1 MGIFGVHMPV
11 IYGEGGEKAFLR
23 LQKEVISTCPDQT
36 IFAWGLIHPRFHDA
50 RTAIQYSNT
59 ASRTEEHDSLGSA
72 WYRTGTL
79 LATSPADFAESRDLQ
94 LLSPYHYRKI
104 FGHAADHTC
113 TFSADGITLCLPISS
128 RPISA
133 NNYENVAVHGAALA
147 CTTTA
152 GRGDFIIFLF
162 LIREAREPED
172 ANPYDPT
179 FVSVGAPAWSS
190 EGLHQ
195 YLRGAAFKLPTGPL
209 DRGGLY
215 AGADLGQA
223 RAWPSGRSES
233 DSNPSLA
240 DLNIRSQEVRI
251 AADVSRTF
259 RNVRPHLHRVQPSPI
274 DTSAY
279 TIKIPSWVFD
289 RLKHAHGFDASFSA
303 NFHQT
308 VHKAFRVAF
317 FKLQSS
323 DPTRQHTY
331 TSYILFVNT
340 EHKKTLGVAF
350 GLWQVTS
357 SMQWSNICW
366 MRVFIAPGVLDNASY
381 HDVLAALEA
390 HEILP
395 QNRVSP
401 VLRRVPWESSDLP
414 YSQSETTVQP
424 IVYPTVCAEHAATP
438 CEVVLIWT
446 AFSEHSHHGLAA
458 GHLIISINI
467 VPQTPPPPCAVA
479 LSDRLQWDPPHLHHH
494 ELPVSTTFA
503 RIPLRY
509 PLFRV
514 GVTAPHAMRGRR
526 GRRGRQ
532 ENVVV
537 NLYRGGRLDI
547 MTVAGGKTRMI
558 MTQDCLP

>member
-1 MGIFGVHMPV
+1 M
-11 IYGEGGEKAFLR
+11 
-23 LQKEVISTCPDQT
+23 
-36 IFAWGLIHPRFHDA
+36 
-50 RTAIQYSNT
+50 
-59 ASRTEEHDSLGSA
+59 DS
-72 WYRTGTL
+72 
-79 LATSPADFAESRDLQ
+79 
-94 LLSPYHYRKI
+94 
-104 FGHAADHTC
+104 
-113 TFSADGITLCLPISS
+113 
-128 RPISA
+128 
-133 NNYENVAVHGAALA
+133 
-147 CTTTA
+147 
-152 GRGDFIIFLF
+152 
-162 LIREAREPED
+162 
-172 ANPYDPT
+172 
-179 FVSVGAPAWSS
+179 
-190 EGLHQ
+190 
-195 YLRGAAFKLPTGPL
+195 
-209 DRGGLY
+209 GGLY

-223 RAWPSGRSES
+223 GAWLSGRSES
-233 DSNPSLA
+233 NSNPSLV
-240 DLNIRSQEVRI
+240 NPNTRFQEVRV
-251 AADVSRTF
+251 ATDVSRTF
-259 RNVRPHLHRVQPSPI
+259 RSARSHLYTVQPSLF

-289 RLKHAHGFDASFSA
+289 RLKHAHGFDASFYP

-308 VHKAFRVAF
+308 VHKAFRFAF
-317 FKLQSS
+317 SKLPSS
-323 DPTRQHTY
+323 DPTQQHTY
-331 TSYILFVNT
+331 TSYILLVNA
-340 EHKKTLGVAF
+340 ERKRMLGVAF

-357 SMQWSNICW
+357 SIARWSNICW
-366 MRVFIAPGVLDNASY
+366 MRVAPGVLDNASY

-395 QNRVSP
+395 QNQVSP